1 MSILMS
7 GYQEFD
13 NTDRRQGMI
22 EKYKIVITFEDE
34 EERTYIYDDE
44 EEMGET
50 LEFYYDLWTDKNTIG
65 NIDKV
70 IQSFI
75 SYNQDG
81 SVYYDCNCCIR
92 PGLNKILGIFMD

>member
-1 MSILMS
+1 MS

-22 EKYKIVITFEDE
+22 EKYKIVITFEDG

-50 LEFYYDLWTDKNTIG
+50 LEFYYDLWEDKNTIG
-65 NIDKV
+65 KIDKV

-75 SYNQDG
+75 SYNPDG
-81 SVYYDCNCCIR
+81 TVYYDCSCGIR
-92 PGLNKILGIFMD
+92 PGLNKIMGIFMD

>member
-50 LEFYYDLWTDKNTIG
+50 LEFYYD
-65 NIDKV
+65 
-70 IQSFI
+70 
-75 SYNQDG
+75 
-81 SVYYDCNCCIR
+81 CNCGIR